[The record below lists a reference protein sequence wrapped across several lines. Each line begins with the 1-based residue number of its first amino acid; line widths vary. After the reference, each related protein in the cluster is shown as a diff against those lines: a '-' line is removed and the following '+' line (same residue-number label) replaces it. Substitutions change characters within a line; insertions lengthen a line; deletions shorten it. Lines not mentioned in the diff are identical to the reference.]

1 LRELKPGTRTVAHEN
16 ADKNLSAHGDGQSVA
31 LASAQPVHMIEL
43 LRTGRKKPPVA
54 AFTTFRIYNRRQPV
68 TFLIGFTLTLVG
80 GIVGFLMAA
89 LAASSS
95 MSNERA
101 AHERALRKAVER
113 GNDIERKYIALL
125 ATSTKRKQA
134 SSVKN

>member
-1 LRELKPGTRTVAHEN
+1 
-16 ADKNLSAHGDGQSVA
+16 
-31 LASAQPVHMIEL
+31 M
-43 LRTGRKKPPVA
+43 
-54 AFTTFRIYNRRQPV
+54 

-125 ATSTKRKQA
+125 ATSTKRKQTG
-134 SSVKN
+134 SVKN